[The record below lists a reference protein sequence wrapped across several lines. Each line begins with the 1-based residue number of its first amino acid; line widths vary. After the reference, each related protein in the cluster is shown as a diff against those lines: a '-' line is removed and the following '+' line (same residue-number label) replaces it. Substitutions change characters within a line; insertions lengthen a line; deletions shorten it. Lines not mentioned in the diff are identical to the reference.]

1 MSGDSTQ
8 PKINPWLIAVAVILP
23 TFIEVLDTTVVSVA
37 LQTIAGNLAATVSQ
51 ATWIQTGYLIS
62 NAIVLPATA
71 WFSAKFGRKRFLMVC
86 IGIFTL
92 ASFACGAAPN
102 LPFLIFASIVQG
114 AGGGALQPISQ
125 AILMES
131 FPPAKR
137 GAAMA
142 AYVLGVVL
150 APVLGPVVGG
160 WLTENYSWRW
170 IFYINIPCGLVAL
183 WMIKQLVFDPEYI
196 RNLKA
201 GTIDA
206 FGFLVLAIWLGTMQ
220 TVLNKGQDEDW
231 FNSNYIC
238 TLSVI
243 SVIAFVAFVI
253 REFSARHPLADLRV
267 FADRNFTFSTILIS
281 IIFFLLYG
289 IMNLQPL
296 LAQSLMGYTAYVSG
310 LTQVS
315 RGWGMLIL
323 TPLVGFLMGK
333 ADNRLLIGSGMVIT
347 AVSAL
352 MMGNFNLDMSSDAYF
367 WPNFLQGMG
376 IALTSV
382 PLMTMAVSTV
392 SNEEMGNATGLFAL
406 ARNLAG
412 SIGIAV
418 AIAMVSRGALQ
429 HQAYLVSHLTPYDLP
444 YQNAVQMG
452 QAALTPKMGAAQ
464 AESGAL
470 GTIYQ
475 SLLQHSNMLAFAD
488 EFRWLALVCAL
499 SVPLVLVFKKAQ
511 GRKDVMMH

>member
-1 MSGDSTQ
+1 MNGDSNQ

-62 NAIVLPATA
+62 NAIVLPASA
-71 WFSAKFGRKRFLMVC
+71 WFSALFGRKRFLMVC

-92 ASFACGAAPN
+92 ASFACGTAPN
-102 LPFLIFASIVQG
+102 LTFLIIASIVQG

-183 WMIKQLVFDPEYI
+183 WMIRQFVFDPEYI
-196 RNLKA
+196 RNAKR
-201 GTIDA
+201 GRIDG
-206 FGFLVLAIWLGTMQ
+206 FGFLVLAIWLGTLQ

-231 FNSNYIC
+231 FNSDYIC
-238 TLSVI
+238 WLSVI
-243 SVIAFVAFVI
+243 SVIALVAFVV
-253 REFSARHPLADLRV
+253 REFRSREPLADLRV
-267 FADRNFTFSTILIS
+267 FADGNFLFSTILIS

-296 LAQSLMGYTAYVSG
+296 MAQGLMGYTAYVSG

-315 RGWGMLIL
+315 RGWGMLVL
-323 TPLVGFLMGK
+323 TPLVGYLTGKVDSRLLVGPGIVVTAAAAFLMG
-333 ADNRLLIGSGMVIT
+333 D
-347 AVSAL
+347 
-352 MMGNFNLDMSSDAYF
+352 FNLDISSHAFF

-376 IALTSV
+376 IALTSI
-382 PLMTMAVSTV
+382 PLMTIAVSTIR
-392 SNEEMGNATGLFAL
+392 NEQMGNATGLFAL

-418 AIAMVSRGALQ
+418 AIAMVSRGALR
-429 HQAYLVSHLTPYDLP
+429 HQANLVTHLTPYDLP
-444 YQNAVQMG
+444 YQSAVQMG
-452 QAALTPKMGAAQ
+452 QAALTPAMGAAQ
-464 AESGAL
+464 AGPGAL
-470 GTIYQ
+470 GAIYK
-475 SLLQHSNMLAFAD
+475 SLLLHSNMLAFVG
-488 EFRWLALVCAL
+488 EFRWLALICFL

>member
-1 MSGDSTQ
+1 
-8 PKINPWLIAVAVILP
+8 
-23 TFIEVLDTTVVSVA
+23 VSVA
-37 LQTIAGNLAATVSQ
+37 LETIAGNLSATVSQ

-71 WFSAKFGRKRFLMVC
+71 WFSALFGRKRFLMVC

-92 ASFACGAAPN
+92 ASLACGAAPN

-183 WMIKQLVFDPEYI
+183 WMIQQFVFDPDYI
-196 RNLKA
+196 RNVKR
-201 GTIDA
+201 GRIDA
-206 FGFLVLAIWLGTMQ
+206 LGFLVLAIWLGTLQ

-231 FNSNYIC
+231 FNSNFIC
-238 TLSVI
+238 WLSVI
-243 SVIAFVAFVI
+243 SITAFVAFVV
-253 REFSARHPLADLRV
+253 REFSTREPLANLRV
-267 FADRNFTFSTILIS
+267 FADRNFLFSNILMS

-296 LAQSLMGYTAYVSG
+296 MAQGLMGYTAYVSG

-315 RGWGMLIL
+315 RGWGMLSL
-323 TPLVGFLMGK
+323 TLLVGYLVGK
-333 ADNRLLIGSGMVIT
+333 VDNRLLVSAGIIIT
-347 AVSAL
+347 AMAAFL
-352 MMGNFNLDMSSDAYF
+352 MGNFNLDISSTAFF
-367 WPNFLQGMG
+367 WPNFYQGMG
-376 IALTSV
+376 IALTTV

-392 SNEEMGNATGLFAL
+392 RNEEMGNATGLFAL
-406 ARNLAG
+406 TRNLAG

-418 AIAMVSRGALQ
+418 AIAMVSRGALR
-429 HQAYLVSHLTPYDLP
+429 HQAYMVAHLTPYDLT
-444 YQNAVQMG
+444 YQSAVQMG
-452 QAALTPKMGAAQ
+452 QAALTPGMGAEQAQ
-464 AESGAL
+464 PGAL
-470 GTIYQ
+470 GAIYK
-475 SLLQHSNMLAFAD
+475 SLLLHSNMFAFMD
-488 EFRWLALVCAL
+488 EFRWLALICFL
-499 SVPLVLVFKKAQ
+499 SVPLVLAFKKAQ
-511 GRKDVMMH
+511 GRRDVMLH

>member
-1 MSGDSTQ
+1 
-8 PKINPWLIAVAVILP
+8 
-23 TFIEVLDTTVVSVA
+23 
-37 LQTIAGNLAATVSQ
+37 
-51 ATWIQTGYLIS
+51 
-62 NAIVLPATA
+62 
-71 WFSAKFGRKRFLMVC
+71 
-86 IGIFTL
+86 
-92 ASFACGAAPN
+92 
-102 LPFLIFASIVQG
+102 
-114 AGGGALQPISQ
+114 
-125 AILMES
+125 
-131 FPPAKR
+131 
-137 GAAMA
+137 
-142 AYVLGVVL
+142 
-150 APVLGPVVGG
+150 
-160 WLTENYSWRW
+160 
-170 IFYINIPCGLVAL
+170 
-183 WMIKQLVFDPEYI
+183 
-196 RNLKA
+196 
-201 GTIDA
+201 
-206 FGFLVLAIWLGTMQ
+206 
-220 TVLNKGQDEDW
+220 
-231 FNSNYIC
+231 
-238 TLSVI
+238 
-243 SVIAFVAFVI
+243 
-253 REFSARHPLADLRV
+253 
-267 FADRNFTFSTILIS
+267 
-281 IIFFLLYG
+281 
-289 IMNLQPL
+289 
-296 LAQSLMGYTAYVSG
+296 
-310 LTQVS
+310 
-315 RGWGMLIL
+315 MLIL

-352 MMGNFNLDMSSDAYF
+352 MMGNFDLDMSSDAYF

-444 YQNAVQMG
+444 YQTAVQMG